1 MRKKT
6 WELFFIYLKIGAF
19 TIGGGYAMIPLI
31 EVEIVEK
38 KKWMTEEEFMDML
51 AVIQSAPG
59 LIAVNSA
66 IYIGHKI
73 GGLREAI
80 FGTLG
85 AVLPSFFIMLII
97 AVFFGDIRKYPIID
111 AMFKGIRPA
120 VVALI
125 VAAVFKL
132 SKGIKFNISSI
143 SIFLIGLGA
152 IVLLEVHPI
161 FLILASAI
169 IGIYLAKR
177 AGEGGRE

>member
-1 MRKKT
+1 MRKT

-38 KKWMTEEEFMDML
+38 KKWMTEEEFMDMF

-59 LIAVNSA
+59 PIAVNSA

-80 FGTLG
+80 LGTLG
-85 AVLPSFFIMLII
+85 AVLPSFFSILII
-97 AVFFGDIRKYPIID
+97 AIFFGDLRKYSIID

-125 VAAVFKL
+125 VAAVYKL
-132 SKGIKFNISSI
+132 SKGIKLNISRT
-143 SIFLIGLGA
+143 SIFLLSLGG
-152 IVLLEVHPI
+152 IVLLEIHPI
-161 FLILASAI
+161 FLILVSAI
-169 IGIYLAKR
+169 TGIYLGKKTAR
-177 AGEGGRE
+177 RGEE